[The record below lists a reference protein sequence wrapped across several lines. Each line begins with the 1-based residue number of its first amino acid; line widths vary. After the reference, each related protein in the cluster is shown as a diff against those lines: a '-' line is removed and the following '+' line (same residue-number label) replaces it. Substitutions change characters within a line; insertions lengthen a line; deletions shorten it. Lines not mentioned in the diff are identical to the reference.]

1 MSRRSQP
8 ASMLDGS
15 YRPSQRGA
23 ALLTVLLVVALA
35 ATAVAGL
42 IWRAEIEAHR
52 VANQQRLYQARWVL
66 GSAQSW
72 AASLL
77 RWQAARNPGATCL
90 GGLWA
95 LPLPPTRLGRLPGL
109 TIPEGTDRDLLD
121 QVWLSGQ
128 IEDAQGH
135 FNLTDLIRQLPGGK
149 TDIEPSQLAVLHR
162 LLQSLQLD
170 PALARPIADRVL
182 QLGAGLAAASTPPL
196 HSLDQLLDVA
206 ALTPAMLDRLRPYL
220 VTLPESTPINAN
232 TASAIVL
239 GAAIPALSSEA
250 IASLVDRRKHVFL
263 RQLADLQ
270 LIMQSSLP
278 PTVVP
283 DLGNLDV
290 DSHYFIIR
298 MQARIDQVTVHRD
311 TLIYRAPR
319 THQTQIISQ

>member
-1 MSRRSQP
+1 MSLDCRP
-8 ASMLDGS
+8 EGMLGKPR
-15 YRPSQRGA
+15 RPSQHGA

-35 ATAVAGL
+35 ATVVSGL
-42 IWRAEIEAHR
+42 IWRAGVETHR
-52 VANQQRLYQARWVL
+52 VANQQRLYQARRVL
-66 GSAQSW
+66 DSAQSW

-77 RWQAARNPGATCL
+77 RWQATRSTDATWL

-95 LPLPPTRLGRLPGL
+95 LPLPPTRLDRLPGL
-109 TIPEGTDRDLLD
+109 SIPAGIDRGLLD
-121 QVWLSGQ
+121 QVWLSGR
-128 IEDAQGH
+128 IEDAEGR
-135 FNLTDLIRQLPGGK
+135 FNLTDLIRRLPGDK
-149 TDIEPSQLAVLHR
+149 TDIDPSQLAVLHR
-162 LLQSLQLD
+162 LLQSLQID
-170 PALARPIADRVL
+170 PSLARPIADRVL
-182 QLGAGLAAASTPPL
+182 RLSAGLAATNAPPL
-196 HSLDQLLDVA
+196 HSLDQLLEVT

-220 VTLPESTPINAN
+220 VALPESTPVNAN

-239 GAAIPALSSEA
+239 GAAIPALSTEA
-250 IASLVDRRKHVFL
+250 IANLVDRRQHVFL

-319 THQTQIISQ
+319 TQQTQIIPQ